1 MHVRSLL
8 LASTFA
14 LAALPLVPALAQEA
28 VIGVVAPTLE
38 TANLPDN
45 DYDSDADDPAFW
57 VHPTDLAK
65 TLVLASAKNGGIR
78 VYDLRGTII
87 QAVDPESTDAGEGR
101 INNIDVAYGFKLADG
116 STIDVA
122 VASDRG
128 LDIVRIFMID
138 GDSETPLTD
147 ITDLSVGRAFPLRP
161 DPNEGADIVN
171 PLDDQHTVY
180 GMGLWTNPG
189 DGILYAVG
197 TQRTDTRVGVF
208 ALTANPDGTVKST
221 MVRDFRAPDVHAG
234 QDLRI
239 ENDDD
244 PLMDW
249 NPQFEGVVVDQR
261 NGVLYAG
268 EEMVGIW
275 RIDLVTG
282 EMGDGPFYETR
293 GSTSSSFNNP
303 DSVIARDVEGLTI
316 YYGEGETAYLIA
328 SSQGSAHG
336 DDAHPDAPWDDTF
349 VVFDISAGDAPTLI
363 GSFRVGANE
372 AAGIDG
378 VQESDGADVIP
389 LALPGWP
396 NGLFVT
402 QDGYNDDLDGLSGEP
417 EASNF
422 KFVDWAL
429 IANSFTPPLAIAPAV
444 GNPRE

>member
-1 MHVRSLL
+1 MTARLV
-8 LASTFA
+8 LATAS
-14 LAALPLVPALAQEA
+14 LAALLATSPALAQEA
-28 VIGVVAPTLE
+28 VIGGVAPTLE
-38 TANLPDN
+38 TPNLPDN

-57 VHPTDLAK
+57 VHPTDLAR
-65 TLVLASAKNGGIR
+65 TLVIASAKNGGIR
-78 VYDLRGTII
+78 VYDLQGNTI
-87 QAVDPESTDAGEGR
+87 QTLDPQSTDSGEGR
-101 INNIDVAYGFKLADG
+101 INNIDVAYGFALADG

-128 LDIVRIFMID
+128 LDIVRIFRID
-138 GDSETPLTD
+138 GDSAAPLTD
-147 ITDLSVGRAFPLRP
+147 VTDLSVGRAFPMRP
-161 DPNEGADIVN
+161 DPAEGPDIDN

-180 GMGLWTNPG
+180 GMGLWRNPA
-189 DGILYAVG
+189 DGVLYAVG
-197 TQRTDTRVGVF
+197 TQRTDNRLGVF
-208 ALTANPDGTVKST
+208 SLAANPDGTVKST
-221 MVRDFRAPDVHAG
+221 MVRDIRVPDVHAG

-239 ENDDD
+239 ENEDD

-249 NPQFEGVVVDQR
+249 NPQFEGVVVDKR

-275 RIDLVTG
+275 RFDLTTG
-282 EMGDGPFYETR
+282 DTPDGPFYETR
-293 GSTSSSFNNP
+293 GSTASSFNNP
-303 DSVIARDVEGLTI
+303 DSTIARDVEGLTI

-349 VVFDISAGDAPTLI
+349 VVFDISTGDEPRLL

-372 AAGIDG
+372 AAGIDA

-429 IANSFTPPLAIAPAV
+429 IANAFSPPLAIAPTV
-444 GNPRE
+444 GNPR

>member
-1 MHVRSLL
+1 MTARSRL
-8 LASTFA
+8 LATVFA
-14 LAALPLVPALAQEA
+14 LAALPIAQALAQEA

-45 DYDSDADDPAFW
+45 DYDSDADDPSFW
-57 VHPTDLAK
+57 VHPADLAK
-65 TLVLASAKNGGIR
+65 TLVIASAKNGGIR
-78 VYDLRGTII
+78 VYDLEGNTI
-87 QAVDPESTDAGEGR
+87 QTVDPETTDAGEGR

-128 LDIVRIFMID
+128 LDIVRIFKID
-138 GDSETPLTD
+138 GDGASPLTD
-147 ITDLSVGRAFPLRP
+147 ITDLSVGRAFPMRP
-161 DPNEGADIVN
+161 DPNEGADIDN

-180 GMGLWTNPG
+180 GMGLWQNPE

-197 TQRTDTRVGVF
+197 TQRTDNRLGLFSLV
-208 ALTANPDGTVKST
+208 ANPDGTVKAT
-221 MVRDFRAPDVHAG
+221 MVRDFRVPDVHAG

-239 ENDDD
+239 ENDEN

-249 NPQFEGVVVDQR
+249 NPQFEGVVVDKR
-261 NGVLYAG
+261 TGVLYAG

-275 RIDLVTG
+275 RFDLTG
-282 EMGDGPFYETR
+282 TATPEAPFYETR
-293 GSTSSSFNNP
+293 GSTASSFNNP
-303 DSVIARDVEGLTI
+303 DSTIARDVEGLTI

-336 DDAHPDAPWDDTF
+336 DDSHPDAPWDDTF
-349 VVFDISAGDAPTLI
+349 VVFDISTGDTPRLL

-372 AAGIDG
+372 AAGIDA

-429 IANSFTPPLAIAPAV
+429 IANSFSPPLAIAPTV
-444 GNPRE
+444 GNPR

>member
-1 MHVRSLL
+1 MSLRSRL
-8 LASTFA
+8 LAT
-14 LAALPLVPALAQEA
+14 LAFVALPLVPALAQEA
-28 VIGVVAPTLE
+28 AIGVVAPTLE

-57 VHPTDLAK
+57 VHPSDLAK

-78 VYDLRGTII
+78 VYDLKGSTVQTI
-87 QAVDPESTDAGEGR
+87 DPAPDGGR
-101 INNIDVAYGFKLADG
+101 INNIDVAYGLALADG

-128 LDIVRIFMID
+128 LDIIRVFRID
-138 GDSETPLTD
+138 GDGATPLTD

-161 DPNEGADIVN
+161 DPAEGADIDN

-180 GMGLWTNPG
+180 GMGLWANPA
-189 DGILYAVG
+189 DGVLYAVG
-197 TQRTDTRVGVF
+197 TQRTDTRVGLF

-221 MVRDFRAPDVHAG
+221 FVRDFRAPDIHAG

-261 NGVLYAG
+261 TGVLYAG

-275 RIDLVTG
+275 RIDLTTG

-293 GSTSSSFNNP
+293 GSTASSFNNP

-316 YYGEGETAYLIA
+316 YYGAGETAYLIA

-349 VVFDISAGDAPTLI
+349 VVFDISTGAEPKLI

-372 AAGIDG
+372 AAGIDA

-389 LALPGWP
+389 LSLPGWP

-429 IANSFTPPLAIAPAV
+429 IANSFTPPLAIAPEV
-444 GNPRE
+444 GNPR